1 MRGRGLGFIVA
12 GGLLGAALGAQV
24 DDRFGGPGHLDPVA
38 WPGLSPSTVVAN
50 GTLTLGSPPGESRD
64 ELRPADARSL
74 GEISVLLAPESPP
87 LALHLPA
94 PEGGEGLELRLGVE
108 TWALGSEAATSRG
121 AGPVHVRLADGR
133 ASLETPDGIT
143 ELGRVGTGSV
153 HLVGVFGEPRLRSLS
168 LTGVDGEAV
177 ADEVFSTN
185 RSRLLTVVV
194 GLLVGLLAGLGGGAG
209 LFWGLGTVLLAGLPT
224 AAWAALAES
233 LRLVQAPTWMLARGA
248 LLLALGPVLAAA
260 LMRTGVLVADPTR
273 GDTDRAAL
281 GAWTAVALAV
291 SLVLGARIGWLW
303 WPVIFV
309 FLVSSA
315 WFFRRAGLLRRD
327 WLFRDLPALGVALIP
342 GGILLTPVWRFLTVA
357 ANVRP
362 LIKAAPR
369 PASDQLFLQVPL
381 VLLAAEL
388 ALRSAAVPE
397 VGLGANFLA
406 GAVLSPPTADLFE
419 GRSLKPD
426 IEIVSSGLEY
436 STIVRTNEVGLRGP
450 PLPEEGRSAGERPL
464 RILTVG
470 DSFTLAMEV
479 DEDQSFTHRLAEL
492 WGADRP
498 GGAIGWSGGVPD
510 FSTFEAARA
519 LPRMSGDVRPDLV
532 ILGFY
537 LGNDPLDNA
546 LEETGGPDIATR
558 PPPSSLQIFRERA
571 LAFGANSVL
580 FSQLSVLT
588 VMAQGPEEDVVRDHR
603 DEVRVSVEPA
613 FLEERL
619 EPTKRALAEFSAACE
634 RDRLT
639 CVVGLIPPSFVVHSE
654 RAPATFEAF
663 DIDPATADPARVA
676 KMLAD
681 AAPSALTVV
690 DLADPLRAASDD
702 KLYYS
707 YDVHWTPAG
716 HEVAARHYASVLAP
730 LVANVS
736 GSSSARE
743 RSGGGR
749 SPRRAQQP
757 RSGQQPRGGQQ
768 HQPGQPPKGS
778 RDAP

>member
-1 MRGRGLGFIVA
+1 
-12 GGLLGAALGAQV
+12 V
-24 DDRFGGPGHLDPVA
+24 DR
-38 WPGLSPSTVVAN
+38 
-50 GTLTLGSPPGESRD
+50 R
-64 ELRPADARSL
+64 
-74 GEISVLLAPESPP
+74 
-87 LALHLPA
+87 
-94 PEGGEGLELRLGVE
+94 
-108 TWALGSEAATSRG
+108 
-121 AGPVHVRLADGR
+121 
-133 ASLETPDGIT
+133 
-143 ELGRVGTGSV
+143 
-153 HLVGVFGEPRLRSLS
+153 
-168 LTGVDGEAV
+168 
-177 ADEVFSTN
+177 
-185 RSRLLTVVV
+185 
-194 GLLVGLLAGLGGGAG
+194 
-209 LFWGLGTVLLAGLPT
+209 
-224 AAWAALAES
+224 ALA
-233 LRLVQAPTWMLARGA
+233 VWAG
-248 LLLALGPVLAAA
+248 
-260 LMRTGVLVADPTR
+260 
-273 GDTDRAAL
+273 
-281 GAWTAVALAV
+281 VALAV
-291 SLVLGARIGWLW
+291 SLVVTARVGWLW
-303 WPVIFV
+303 WPVIFGL
-309 FLVSSA
+309 LVSSA
-315 WFFRRAGLLRRD
+315 WFFGRAGLLRRD

-369 PASDQLFLQVPL
+369 PASDQLFVQAPL

-406 GAVLSPPTADLFE
+406 GAVLSPPTAGLFE

-426 IEIVSSGLEY
+426 IEVVSSGLEY

-450 PLPEEGRSAGERPL
+450 PLPEEGRNAGERAL

-492 WGADRP
+492 LGAERA

-537 LGNDPLDNA
+537 MGNDPLDNA

-558 PPPSSLQIFRERA
+558 PPPSSLEVFREKA

-580 FSQLSVLT
+580 FSQLSVLA
-588 VMAQGPEEDVVRDHR
+588 VMAQGAEEDVVRDHR

-613 FLEERL
+613 FLQERL
-619 EPTKRALAEFSAACE
+619 EPTKRALAEFSSVCE
-634 RDRLT
+634 RSRLT
-639 CVVGLIPPSFVVHSE
+639 CVVGLIPPSFVVHAE

-663 DIDPATADPARVA
+663 DIDPATADPGRVA
-676 KMLAD
+676 DMIAD

-690 DLADPLRAASDD
+690 DLTDPLRAASDD

-716 HEVAARHYASVLAP
+716 HEVAAQHYATVLAP
-730 LVANVS
+730 LVA
-736 GSSSARE
+736 GSLGSLPPRG
-743 RSGGGR
+743 RSGAERGQ
-749 SPRRAQQP
+749 RR
-757 RSGQQPRGGQQ
+757 GQQPQGGQQ
-768 HQPGQPPKGS
+768 RPPGEPRSPGQPPKGG